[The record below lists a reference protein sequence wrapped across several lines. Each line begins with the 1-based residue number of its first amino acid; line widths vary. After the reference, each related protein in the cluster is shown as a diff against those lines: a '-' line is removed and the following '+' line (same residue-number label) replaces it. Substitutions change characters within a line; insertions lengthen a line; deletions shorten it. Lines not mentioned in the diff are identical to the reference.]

1 MPYQTERK
9 RELFMAEKMREG
21 KVRCSFCQKT
31 EDQVRK
37 LIAGPDGK
45 VFICDECIGI
55 CSEIMEEELNPYD
68 DEVLNSDINLLK
80 PEEIHAVLDDY
91 VIGQDAAKKAL
102 SVAVYNHYKRILA
115 SKNSDVELQKSNILM
130 LGPTGSGKTLLAQT
144 LARLLNVPFAIADA
158 TTLTEAGYAVAA
170 VVTQPDKPKGRGK
183 TLLPTPVKEEAV
195 MHDIPV
201 YQPEKVRNNPEFLE
215 ILKEINPEIIVVAA
229 YGQII
234 PKEILELPKFGCIN
248 IHASL
253 LPKYRGA
260 APIQQAVI
268 DGEKVSGVTIQQMG
282 EGLDTGDMISKIV
295 IPISPTE
302 TGGSLFGKLA
312 QAGADLLIKTL
323 PSIEQGTAEFE
334 KQPEESPTPYAAMIT
349 KQMGLINFGK
359 SAEEL
364 ERLVRGLNPWPS
376 AYTSYAGKTMKIWSA
391 EVTDL
396 PGERAPGKI
405 HVTKDRLFLETGEGV
420 LDVKE
425 LQLEGKKRMD
435 TASFLRGFQMEDGS
449 FCG

>member
-1 MPYQTERK
+1 MK
-9 RELFMAEKMREG
+9 IVFMG
-21 KVRCSFCQKT
+21 T
-31 EDQVRK
+31 
-37 LIAGPDGK
+37 PDFA
-45 VFICDECIGI
+45 VP
-55 CSEIMEEELNPYD
+55 SL
-68 DEVLNSDINLLK
+68 
-80 PEEIHAVLDDY
+80 HA
-91 VIGQDAAKKAL
+91 
-102 SVAVYNHYKRILA
+102 
-115 SKNSDVELQKSNILM
+115 
-130 LGPTGSGKTLLAQT
+130 
-144 LARLLNVPFAIADA
+144 
-158 TTLTEAGYAVAA
+158 LTEAGYEVAA

-349 KQMGLINFGK
+349 KQMGLMDFRK

-376 AYTSYAGKTMKIWSA
+376 AYTSLDGKTMKVWEA
-391 EVTDL
+391 D
-396 PGERAPGKI
+396 
-405 HVTKDRLFLETGEGV
+405 V
-420 LDVKE
+420 LDAQSKE
-425 LQLEGKKRMD
+425 EPGTIVEVNKKEIIVATGSNDLALHEIQLAGKKRMQVQ
-435 TASFLRGFQMEDGS
+435 AFLLGYQVEAGTKL
-449 FCG
+449 GE